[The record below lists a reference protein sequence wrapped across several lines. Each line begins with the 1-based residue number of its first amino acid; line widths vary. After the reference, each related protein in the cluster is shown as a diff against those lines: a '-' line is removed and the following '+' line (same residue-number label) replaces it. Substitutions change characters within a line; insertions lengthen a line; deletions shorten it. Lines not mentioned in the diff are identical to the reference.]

1 MKGSIVEFVILYLLV
16 NIAAGALACFMGK
29 RLFYIVLGVLVF
41 LGVFN
46 IALTATDGSPASF
59 AIAAVLGIIAAL
71 LSKYAYKA
79 GVFLIGF
86 FAGAALGFFIGML
99 VPNMSDYLMII
110 VVLAGALVGLAA
122 VRWCDLFV
130 RIGTAYT
137 GASFLVSNALAA
149 VLAFPQLLEHAVP
162 GDAMATFDALAG
174 FIGGEFSAAYSTP
187 LLIGA
192 LVLAIAGVVV
202 QGNTKVNK

>member
-1 MKGSIVEFVILYLLV
+1 MKGIVVEFVILYLLV

-46 IALTATDGSPASF
+46 IGLAATDGSPTSF
-59 AIAAVLGIIAAL
+59 AIAAVFGIIAAL

-86 FAGAALGFFIGML
+86 VAGAALGFFIGML
-99 VPNMSDYLMII
+99 VPNMSGYLMI
-110 VVLAGALVGLAA
+110 VVILVGALVGLAA

-137 GASFLVSNALAA
+137 GASFLASNVLAVA
-149 VLAFPQLLEHAVP
+149 LAFPQLLERAVP
-162 GDAMATFDALAG
+162 GDAMATFDALTG

-187 LLIGA
+187 LFIGT
-192 LVLAIAGVVV
+192 LVLAVAGVIV

>member
-1 MKGSIVEFVILYLLV
+1 MKGIVVEFVILYLLV

-46 IALTATDGSPASF
+46 IGLAATDGSSTSF
-59 AIAAVLGIIAAL
+59 AIAAAFGIIAAL

-86 FAGAALGFFIGML
+86 VAGAALGFFIGML
-99 VPNMSDYLMII
+99 VPNMSGYLMI
-110 VVLAGALVGLAA
+110 VVILVGALVGLAA
-122 VRWCDLFV
+122 VRWCDVFV

-149 VLAFPQLLEHAVP
+149 AHAFPQLLECAVP
-162 GDAMATFDALAG
+162 GDAMATFDALTG

-187 LLIGA
+187 LFIGTF
-192 LVLAIAGVVV
+192 VLAVAGAIV

>member
-1 MKGSIVEFVILYLLV
+1 MELVIAYLLV
-16 NIAAGALACFMGK
+16 NIAVGAVACFFGK
-29 RLFYIVLGVLVF
+29 RLFYIMLAAIVF
-41 LGVFN
+41 LGVLN
-46 IALTATDGSPASF
+46 VGLAATDGSALSLF
-59 AIAAVLGIIAAL
+59 IAVVLGIAAAF

-110 VVLAGALVGLAA
+110 VILAGVLVGLAA

-187 LLIGA
+187 LLIGT
-192 LVLAIAGVVV
+192 LVLAIAGVIV

>member
-1 MKGSIVEFVILYLLV
+1 MKGIVVEFVILYLLV

-46 IALTATDGSPASF
+46 IGLAATDGSPTSF
-59 AIAAVLGIIAAL
+59 AIPAVFGIIAAL

-86 FAGAALGFFIGML
+86 VAGAALGFFIGML
-99 VPNMSDYLMII
+99 VPNMSGYLMIV
-110 VVLAGALVGLAA
+110 VVLVGALVGLAA

-137 GASFLVSNALAA
+137 GASFLVSNVLAVA
-149 VLAFPQLLEHAVP
+149 LAFPQLLERAVP
-162 GDAMATFDALAG
+162 GDAMATFDALTG

-187 LLIGA
+187 LFIGTF
-192 LVLAIAGVVV
+192 VLAVAGVIV

>member
-1 MKGSIVEFVILYLLV
+1 MKGIVVEFVILYLLV

-46 IALTATDGSPASF
+46 IGLAATDGSPTSF
-59 AIAAVLGIIAAL
+59 AIAAVFGIIAAL

-86 FAGAALGFFIGML
+86 VAGAALGFFIGML
-99 VPNMSDYLMII
+99 VPNMSGYLMI
-110 VVLAGALVGLAA
+110 VVILGGALVGLAA

-137 GASFLVSNALAA
+137 GASFLVSNALAVA
-149 VLAFPQLLEHAVP
+149 LAFPSFLSAQFR
-162 GDAMATFDALAG
+162 AMRWRRSTRLRAS
-174 FIGGEFSAAYSTP
+174 SAASSRLPIPRHCSSARSCSP
-187 LLIGA
+187 LRA
-192 LVLAIAGVVV
+192 
-202 QGNTKVNK
+202 

>member
-1 MKGSIVEFVILYLLV
+1 MKGIVVEFVILYLLV

-46 IALTATDGSPASF
+46 IGLAATDGSSTSF
-59 AIAAVLGIIAAL
+59 AIAAVFGIIAAL

-86 FAGAALGFFIGML
+86 VAGAALGFFIGML
-99 VPNMSDYLMII
+99 VPNMSGYLMI
-110 VVLAGALVGLAA
+110 VVILVGALVGLAA
-122 VRWCDLFV
+122 VRWCDVFV

-149 VLAFPQLLEHAVP
+149 AHAFPQLLECAVP
-162 GDAMATFDALAG
+162 GDAMATFDALTS

-187 LLIGA
+187 LFIGTF
-192 LVLAIAGVVV
+192 VLAVAGAIV